1 MQVIIYL
8 YVDWAYEC
16 IQFVLLILFRMYSC
30 LYSMSKIM
38 FVIIRPLFS
47 QDGFTPLMIAAREG
61 HLSVVE
67 LLVSGGAQV
76 NSQDNVSV
84 CL

>member
-1 MQVIIYL
+1 MLIGPTNVFM
-8 YVDWAYEC
+8 
-16 IQFVLLILFRMYSC
+16 QFVLLILFRMYSC

-38 FVIIRPLFS
+38 FVIIHPLFS